1 MLLACLV
8 GRYTHR
14 TLIILQHVFDKC
26 PVGVLAEND
35 AKRSILP
42 LQAVIVINDV
52 QIVR

>member
-1 MLLACLV
+1 MLLV
-8 GRYTHR
+8 GLISGHSHR
-14 TLIILQHVFDKC
+14 ALIILQHVFDKC